1 MGCCENMNN
10 LFSNNNKD
18 LSNSLFLKGIKE
30 ENFNKTNNKYKNS
43 NKINKNSN
51 ENKVGHY
58 FYKNNST
65 SKIQLGNIDKNK
77 TLDKINEVESE
88 YKESSIINSILI
100 SKEKITPKNKINI
113 YQNLA
118 KNNIKTRKNNEIQI
132 LRNNRSRPEIK
143 TILSEDIFYKKLNEY
158 NSQINKKK
166 VIYLNNLKRIKSV
179 KNNNNNTYLIDI
191 IREFSFKDPNF
202 RVSYETNN
210 KREIRN
216 VKYKLFN
223 EFLKIRNSGK
233 DSINNTPLQ
242 KTLHKSKSFK

>member
-1 MGCCENMNN
+1 M
-10 LFSNNNKD
+10 
-18 LSNSLFLKGIKE
+18 
-30 ENFNKTNNKYKNS
+30 
-43 NKINKNSN
+43 
-51 ENKVGHY
+51 
-58 FYKNNST
+58 
-65 SKIQLGNIDKNK
+65 
-77 TLDKINEVESE
+77 
-88 YKESSIINSILI
+88 
-100 SKEKITPKNKINI
+100 
-113 YQNLA
+113 
-118 KNNIKTRKNNEIQI
+118 
-132 LRNNRSRPEIK
+132 
-143 TILSEDIFYKKLNEY
+143 
-158 NSQINKKK
+158 
-166 VIYLNNLKRIKSV
+166 

>member
-30 ENFNKTNNKYKNS
+30 ENFNKSNNKYKNS

-158 NSQINKKK
+158 NENNKFHNNRMNKNYHISLNKLDKSKTESKFNFEYYK
-166 VIYLNNLKRIKSV
+166 VMDDLNGKD
-179 KNNNNNTYLIDI
+179 NT
-191 IREFSFKDPNF
+191 FSF
-202 RVSYETNN
+202 
-210 KREIRN
+210 
-216 VKYKLFN
+216 
-223 EFLKIRNSGK
+223 
-233 DSINNTPLQ
+233 
-242 KTLHKSKSFK
+242 SKK